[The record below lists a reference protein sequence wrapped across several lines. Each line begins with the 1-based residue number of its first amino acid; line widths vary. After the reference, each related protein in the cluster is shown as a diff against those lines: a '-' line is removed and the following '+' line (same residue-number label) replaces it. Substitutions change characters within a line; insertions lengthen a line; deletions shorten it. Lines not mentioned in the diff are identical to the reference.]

1 MHRWTDEDACF
12 AAAQWASGV
21 KQREIGA
28 AFGHKESSVICQ
40 KIERFISKYGPSL
53 YKPEQSFDGRTY
65 RFKKYSADRLPL
77 VKPAIAE
84 FVKQRNARL
93 DP

>member
-12 AAAQWASGV
+12 AAAQWASGI

-28 AFGHKESSVICQ
+28 AFGYKDSSMTCQ
-40 KIERFISKYGPSL
+40 KIEQFISKYGAGL
-53 YKPEQSFDGRTY
+53 YYEY
-65 RFKKYSADRLPL
+65 RLGGSGEIDVRKNHNKKRAAL

-93 DP
+93 S

>member
-1 MHRWTDEDACF
+1 MHQWTDEDACF
-12 AAAQWASGV
+12 AAAQWASGI

-28 AFGHKESSVICQ
+28 AFGYKSAWAVCTQIGG
-40 KIERFISKYGPSL
+40 FISKYGPSL
-53 YKPEQSFDGRTY
+53 YAEPNQHGYRHKACDGER
-65 RFKKYSADRLPL
+65 RAL
-77 VKPAIAE
+77 VRPAIAE